1 MSSEQDRKFFYNYS
15 IFIGLLI
22 VMIVIFIVIARYLG
36 VDEDAIALK
45 QATRVS
51 ANTVPVG
58 VVNVA
63 GEALAEPTL
72 AAVHVKTNGEAVG
85 TGDLVETGQRVY
97 QGLCISCHNGLP
109 GIPKVGDKVAWE
121 SRIAQGIALL
131 YERAIKGFI
140 SEGGIIA
147 MPPKGGNLNL
157 TDEEVKA
164 AVDYMVANS
173 R

>member
-1 MSSEQDRKFFYNYS
+1 MSLDKDRVFFYNYS
-15 IFIGLLI
+15 IVIGLLA
-22 VMIVIFIVIARYLG
+22 VMIIIFLVLAFYLG

-45 QATRVS
+45 QSTKVS

-58 VVNVA
+58 EVNVLD
-63 GEALAEPTL
+63 ETMEEMEMV
-72 AAVHVKTNGEAVG
+72 AVTTAVNGEAV
-85 TGDLVETGQRVY
+85 DLGQRVY

-109 GIPKVGDKVAWE
+109 GIPKVGDMAAWE
-121 SRIAQGIALL
+121 SRIAQGMALM

-147 MPPKGGNLNL
+147 MPPKGGNINL

-164 AVDYMVANS
+164 AVDFMVANS
-173 R
+173 Q